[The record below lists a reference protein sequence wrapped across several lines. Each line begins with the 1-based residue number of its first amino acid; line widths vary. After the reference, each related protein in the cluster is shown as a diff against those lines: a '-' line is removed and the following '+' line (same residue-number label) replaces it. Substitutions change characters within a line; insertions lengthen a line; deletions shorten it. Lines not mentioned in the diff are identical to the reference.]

1 MPIIELAT
9 HINAPIAKCFD
20 LARSID
26 MHVNSMQQSGETA
39 VGGRVSGL
47 IELGE
52 IVTWRA
58 KHFGV
63 WQTLTSKVTEM
74 KYPNYFTDEMVKG
87 AFKAFRHEHYF
98 YAIGNQT
105 LMKDIFMFDAPLGFL
120 GIIANFLFLKSYMR
134 KLLEQRNE
142 VIKQAAEAP
151 QPPEGEIGK
160 TYVSLKKSY

>member
-26 MHVNSMQQSGETA
+26 MHVDSMQQSGETA
-39 VGGRVSGL
+39 VGGRITGL

-52 IVTWRA
+52 SVTWRA

-74 KYPNYFTDEMVKG
+74 EYPNYFTDEMVKG

-105 LMKDIFMFDAPLGFL
+105 LMKDVFMFDAPLGFL
-120 GIIANFLFLKSYMR
+120 GLAADFLFLKNYMR

-142 VIKQAAEAP
+142 VIKQTAEAP
-151 QPPEGEIGK
+151 
-160 TYVSLKKSY
+160 

>member
-1 MPIIELAT
+1 MPIIEIDT

-26 MHVNSMQQSGETA
+26 MHVDSMQQSGETA
-39 VGGRVSGL
+39 VAGRSSGL

-52 IVTWRA
+52 TVTWRA

-74 KYPNYFTDEMVKG
+74 EYPNYFTDEMVAG

-98 YAIGNQT
+98 YPVNNQT
-105 LMKDIFMFDAPLGFL
+105 MMKDIFMFDAPFGFL
-120 GIIANFLFLKSYMR
+120 GIIANFLFLERYMR
-134 KLLEQRNE
+134 RLLEQRNE
-142 VIKQAAEAP
+142 VIKQAAETSAP
-151 QPPEGEIGK
+151 
-160 TYVSLKKSY
+160 

>member
-9 HINAPIAKCFD
+9 HIDAPIAKCFN

-26 MHVNSMQQSGETA
+26 IHVDSMQQSGESVVA
-39 VGGRVSGL
+39 GRTRGL

-52 IVTWRA
+52 TVTWRA

-74 KYPNYFTDEMVKG
+74 EYPNYFTDEMVQG
-87 AFKAFRHEHYF
+87 AFKNFRHEHYF
-98 YAIGNQT
+98 YPINNQT

-120 GIIANFLFLKSYMR
+120 GIIANFLFLERYMR
-134 KLLEQRNE
+134 NLLQQRNE
-142 VIKQAAEAP
+142 VIKRVAEAP
-151 QPPEGEIGK
+151 AAP
-160 TYVSLKKSY
+160 

>member
-1 MPIIELAT
+1 MSIIELAT

-52 IVTWRA
+52 SVTWRA
-58 KHFGV
+58 KHFGIR
-63 WQTLTSKVTEM
+63 QTLTSKVTEM
-74 KYPNYFTDEMVKG
+74 EYPSYFTDEMVEG

-105 LMKDIFMFDAPLGFL
+105 LMKDVFTFDAPLGFL
-120 GIIANFLFLKSYMR
+120 GLIADFLFLKNYMR
-134 KLLEQRNE
+134 RLLEQRNE

-151 QPPEGEIGK
+151 
-160 TYVSLKKSY
+160 

>member
-26 MHVNSMQQSGETA
+26 MHLDSMQQSGETA
-39 VGGRVSGL
+39 VGGRITGL

-52 IVTWRA
+52 SVTWRA

-74 KYPNYFTDEMVKG
+74 EYPNYFTDEMVKG

-98 YAIGNQT
+98 YAIGSQT
-105 LMKDIFMFDAPLGFL
+105 LMKDVFMFDTPLGFL
-120 GIIANFLFLKSYMR
+120 GLAADFLFLKNYMR
-134 KLLEQRNE
+134 KLLEQRNK
-142 VIKQAAEAP
+142 VIKHTAEAP
-151 QPPEGEIGK
+151 YPPEAGIGTK
-160 TYVSLKKSY
+160 V

>member
-26 MHVNSMQQSGETA
+26 MHVDSMQQSGETA

-47 IELGE
+47 ILLGE
-52 IVTWRA
+52 SVTWRA

-74 KYPNYFTDEMVKG
+74 EYPNYFTDEMVKG

-105 LMKDIFMFDAPLGFL
+105 LMKDVFMFDAPLGFL
-120 GIIANFLFLKSYMR
+120 GILANFLFLKNYMR
-134 KLLEQRNE
+134 KLLAQRNLE
-142 VIKQAAEAP
+142 VKKAAEAP
-151 QPPEGEIGK
+151 QPPEGGDLS
-160 TYVSLKKSY
+160 V

>member
-9 HINAPIAKCFD
+9 HINAPIAKCFN

-26 MHVNSMQQSGETA
+26 IHVDSMQQSGESA
-39 VGGRVSGL
+39 VAGRTSGL

-52 IVTWRA
+52 TVTWRA

-74 KYPNYFTDEMVKG
+74 DYPNYFTDEMVQG
-87 AFKAFRHEHYF
+87 AFKNFRHEHYF
-98 YAIGNQT
+98 YPINNQT

-120 GIIANFLFLKSYMR
+120 GIIANFLFLERYMHN
-134 KLLEQRNE
+134 LLQQRNE
-142 VIKQAAEAP
+142 VIKKVAEAP
-151 QPPEGEIGK
+151 RPDEEGAGLD
-160 TYVSLKKSY
+160 TSF